1 MTPPSAQQVL
11 EAVLYAPRWQ
21 NRVEVLVASADAR
34 DRMIA
39 DLETAATGRRVKW
52 ERAGDTIRFPTIGA
66 AIRVVVAGAPSCTLP
81 KRSEPGAPGSS
92 SGPGTP
98 RTSSASSA
106 TRPCL
111 RVRNPQSGTDTEA
124 TRAEAQAQGARFW
137 SEALTARMIA
147 AKDRAA
153 ALRLDCRE
161 CGACCCSVIPGKHIV
176 VNMDFDEASRIEA
189 VRPGATAHW
198 RGQARAIVDD
208 PKPWG
213 SACQFLRGR
222 PGACS
227 CSIYYDR
234 PQPCLVFPAGI
245 EECLT
250 MRKAVLPVVGVPLAK
265 GERNGGVR

>member
-1 MTPPSAQQVL
+1 MHAS
-11 EAVLYAPRWQ
+11 EAVGAWGPGF
-21 NRVEVLVASADAR
+21 
-34 DRMIA
+34 IF
-39 DLETAATGRRVKW
+39 
-52 ERAGDTIRFPTIGA
+52 RAGDPAHLF
-66 AIRVVVAGAPSCTLP
+66 RVL
-81 KRSEPGAPGSS
+81 RD
-92 SGPGTP
+92 TP
-98 RTSSASSA
+98 EVYEDID
-106 TRPCL
+106 L
-111 RVRNPQSGTDTEA
+111 GTDTEA